1 MSFKVY
7 LSGEI
12 HTTWREEIKQG
23 AKDKGLD
30 IIFTSPV
37 TNHESSDS
45 AGDHLGE
52 WYKQKTTDKPYAPSK
67 PFNTIF

>member
-1 MSFKVY
+1 VCLLAITAMNK
-7 LSGEI
+7 LLI
-12 HTTWREEIKQG
+12 
-23 AKDKGLD
+23 
-30 IIFTSPV
+30 
-37 TNHESSDS
+37 